1 MIILRVRKNL
11 NSTVAITENS
21 NESLAIKEGL
31 SLLNISS
38 MIKNNDVV
46 VITPNFVNK
55 GGVGYGDVVGPES
68 LRELIKIVK
77 SCNPK
82 RVVVATASAEKD
94 IESVM
99 NDIGYTDV
107 INSEKIEFINLNYG
121 PFINVPLNHNS
132 PTSTSLNKLYEEMT
146 FLISFTQL
154 KIHEE
159 ATMSATIKNITM
171 GWPSCEEHGYPK
183 KNLGIH
189 KDLHGF
195 ITAMLE
201 KFTIDLSIV
210 SANPA
215 MMGTGPHNGIGNHT
229 GIVLCGTDPVATD
242 TIGAR
247 LLGFKPQAINYLY
260 SSINKGLGCGEVT
273 LGSNSP
279 IKILGMNLLDAEK
292 QFNKCAYGKDF
303 SVDKLNN

>member
-1 MIILRVRKNL
+1 MRVRRNV
-11 NSTVAITENS
+11 NSTVAITQNN
-21 NESLAIKEGL
+21 NESIAIKEGL

-38 MIKNNDVV
+38 MIKNDDVV

-55 GGVGYGDVVGPES
+55 GGVNYGDVVGPES
-68 LRELIKIVK
+68 LREIIQIIK

-82 RVVVATASAEKD
+82 RIVVATASAQKD
-94 IESVM
+94 IETVM
-99 NDIGYTDV
+99 YDIGFMEV
-107 INSEKIEFINLNYG
+107 IKSENVEFINLNNG
-121 PFINVPLNHNS
+121 PFIKVPLNHKC
-132 PTSTSLNKLYEEMT
+132 PTSTSLNKLFEEMT
-146 FLISFTQL
+146 FLVSFTQL

-159 ATMSATIKNITM
+159 ATISAAIKNIAL
-171 GWPSCEEHGYPK
+171 GWPSGEEHGYPK

-201 KFTIDLSIV
+201 NFTIDLSIV
-210 SANPA
+210 SASPA
-215 MMGTGPHNGIGNHT
+215 MIGTGPHNGIGNHS

-247 LLGFKPQAINYLY
+247 LLGFKPQAIHYLY
-260 SSINKGLGCGEVT
+260 SAINKGLGCGEVT
-273 LGSNSP
+273 LEKNSP

-292 QFNKCAYGKDF
+292 HFNKCSFGKEF
-303 SVDKLNN
+303 SVDKKN

>member
-1 MIILRVRKNL
+1 MRVRRSL
-11 NSTVAITENS
+11 NPEVAITQNS

-38 MIKNNDVV
+38 MIKNDDVV

-68 LRELIKIVK
+68 LRELIKVIK
-77 SCNPK
+77 CCNPK

-99 NDIGYTDV
+99 KDIGYTDV
-107 INSEKIEFINLNYG
+107 IKSEKVEFINLNYG
-121 PFINVPLNHNS
+121 PFINVPLNHSS

-159 ATMSATIKNITM
+159 ATMSASIKNIAM

-210 SANPA
+210 SVNPA
-215 MMGTGPHNGIGNHT
+215 MI
-229 GIVLCGTDPVATD
+229 
-242 TIGAR
+242 
-247 LLGFKPQAINYLY
+247 
-260 SSINKGLGCGEVT
+260 
-273 LGSNSP
+273 
-279 IKILGMNLLDAEK
+279 
-292 QFNKCAYGKDF
+292 
-303 SVDKLNN
+303 

>member
-1 MIILRVRKNL
+1 MRVRRNL
-11 NSTVAITENS
+11 NSTVAITQNT
-21 NESLAIKEGL
+21 NESLAVKEGL

-38 MIKNNDVV
+38 MINNDDVV
-46 VITPNFVNK
+46 VITPNFVGR

-68 LRELIKIVK
+68 LRAVIKLIKD
-77 SCNPK
+77 CNPK
-82 RVVVATASAEKD
+82 RVVVATASAQKD
-94 IESVM
+94 VETVM
-99 NDIGYTDV
+99 QDIGFMDV
-107 INSEKIEFINLNYG
+107 IKSENVEFVNLNNG
-121 PFINVPLNHNS
+121 PFVRVDLNHNS
-132 PTSTSLNKLYEEMT
+132 PIAISLNKLYTEMT

-159 ATMSATIKNITM
+159 GTMSAAIKNIAL
-171 GWPSCEEHGYPK
+171 GWPSGEEHGYPK

-195 ITAMLE
+195 ISAMLE
-201 KFTIDLSIV
+201 KFTIDLSII

-215 MMGTGPHNGIGNHT
+215 MIGTGPHKGIGNHT

-260 SSINKGLGCGEVT
+260 TSINKGLGCGEVT
-273 LGSNSP
+273 VDKTSP
-279 IKILGMNLLDAEK
+279 IKILGMDLVSAEK
-292 QFNKCAYGKDF
+292 HFNKCAYGKEF
-303 SVDKLNN
+303 SVDGK